1 MHFSQAA
8 LSLPLA
14 VLSAAFVPAAAA
26 KNYKRGL
33 VFTPNSTFPGDNS
46 IWVKP
51 PTDLSWYYNYD
62 MVPSPAFAG
71 ISQKDFEFI
80 PMLWGASDPDDTRFF
95 TTVRDLVKVKGI
107 NITTVMSFNEPDG
120 PTAWG
125 GSDMLPSL
133 AAKSWVKNIIPLQK
147 MGIKAGLPACT
158 GGWGGVPWLRQFLG
172 NCSQLIST
180 GGQTQNCT
188 YDFVPIHWYGNFDG
202 LASHI
207 GTYAAAFPNTSIWV
221 TEYNYD
227 NQPLGD
233 TQWFFNA
240 SLNYLDKL
248 SEIGR
253 YTFFGAFRSHVS
265 NVGPNG
271 AMLSSGG
278 QLTDIG
284 NWYLGRPAAG
294 VLPGAGSPNS
304 AANLLSRQTI
314 VLGVTAAGVVALA
327 VAGF

>member
-1 MHFSQAA
+1 M
-8 LSLPLA
+8 
-14 VLSAAFVPAAAA
+14 
-26 KNYKRGL
+26 
-33 VFTPNSTFPGDNS
+33 
-46 IWVKP
+46 
-51 PTDLSWYYNYD
+51 
-62 MVPSPAFAG
+62 
-71 ISQKDFEFI
+71 
-80 PMLWGASDPDDTRFF
+80 
-95 TTVRDLVKVKGI
+95 
-107 NITTVMSFNEPDG
+107 
-120 PTAWG
+120 
-125 GSDMLPSL
+125 
-133 AAKSWVKNIIPLQK
+133 
-147 MGIKAGLPACT
+147 
-158 GGWGGVPWLRQFLG
+158 
-172 NCSQLIST
+172 
-180 GGQTQNCT
+180 
-188 YDFVPIHWYGNFDG
+188 
-202 LASHI
+202 
-207 GTYAAAFPNTSIWV
+207 

-304 AANLLSRQTI
+304 AANLLSRQAI